1 MPEKNIAMTVREA
14 ASELGVTV
22 QYIYQLMRARPGEE
36 PKLEQWEAP
45 VQGGR
50 TIYVTIASVE
60 RLNGERTTEPGARG
74 HNK

>member
-36 PKLEQWEAP
+36 PKLERWEPP
-45 VQGGR
+45 VQGDYA
-50 TIYVTIASVE
+50 IYVTIASVE
-60 RLNGERTTEPGARG
+60 RLRGERTAEPRARG